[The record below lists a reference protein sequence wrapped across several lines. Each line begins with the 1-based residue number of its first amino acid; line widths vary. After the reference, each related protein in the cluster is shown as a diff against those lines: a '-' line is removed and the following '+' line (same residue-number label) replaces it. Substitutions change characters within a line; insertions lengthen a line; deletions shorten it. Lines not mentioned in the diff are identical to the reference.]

1 MAETLYT
8 VEEELVEGTIL
19 DRPNRFVLEVER
31 SDGTVVEAYIS
42 NTGSWNVT
50 EAGRRVLII
59 PVADTDRRTAWDVRF
74 VRKDDVWISV
84 DAAFANAAFEAAV
97 ETDLLP
103 YFDDYGL
110 VRSEPPLPEGG
121 RADFELESPRGESVL
136 VEVKSCTLAT
146 DRVARF
152 PDRPTK
158 RGRRHLEDLR
168 ELQEGGTETHIVF
181 VIQRPDADQFEPNR
195 RVDSEFATRLGEAD
209 AAGVGIHA
217 MQLQVEP
224 PEVLLERGSV
234 PVDTSPEED

>member
-1 MAETLYT
+1 MTETLYT

-31 SDGTVVEAYIS
+31 PDGTVVESYIS

-50 EAGRRVLII
+50 EAGNTVLII
-59 PVADTDRRTAWDVRF
+59 PVRDTDRRTSWNVRF

-84 DAAFANAAFEAAV
+84 DATFANAAFETAF
-97 ETDLLP
+97 ETDHLP

-121 RADFELESPRGESVL
+121 RADFELESPGGGRVL
-136 VEVKSCTLAT
+136 IEVKSCTLAT
-146 DRVARF
+146 DGVARF

-168 ELQEGGTETHIVF
+168 ELQEGGTKTHVVF
-181 VIQRPDADQFEPNR
+181 VIQRPDADRFEPNR
-195 RVDSEFATRLGEAD
+195 PVDPEFATLLGEAE

-217 MQLQVEP
+217 MQLRVEP
-224 PEVLLERGSV
+224 PAVLLERGSV
-234 PVDTSPEED
+234 PIEIAPED